1 MIGKKSIFG
10 KYTVKNVET
19 GKEIEVKV
27 QADKL
32 YRVCDVIY
40 PVSVAEPQ
48 KPQDPSNKGA
58 IKAYNEAKLNYDRA
72 IQAIKNKRQIV
83 INTYKGRQL
92 NSVDVQDSLGRLLF
106 NLENA

>member
-10 KYTVKNVET
+10 IYTVKNAET
-19 GKEIEVKV
+19 GKETVVRV

-32 YRVCDVIY
+32 YRICDVIY

-58 IKAYNEAKLNYDRA
+58 VKAYNKAKLNYDII
-72 IQAIKNKRQIV
+72 IQEVKNKRQIV
-83 INTYKGRQL
+83 MNSYKGRQL
-92 NSVDVQDSLGRLLF
+92 NSEDVQDSLGRLLF

>member
-10 KYTVKNVET
+10 KYTVKNVAT
-19 GKEIEVKV
+19 GEEIEVKV

-32 YRVCDVIY
+32 YRICDVIY
-40 PVSVAEPQ
+40 PISVAEPQ

-58 IKAYNEAKLNYDRA
+58 VRAYNEAKLNYD
-72 IQAIKNKRQIV
+72 IITQEVKNKRQIV
-83 INTYKGRQL
+83 MNSYKGRQL
-92 NSVDVQDSLGRLLF
+92 NSEDVQDSLGRLLF

>member
-1 MIGKKSIFG
+1 MVGKKSIYG
-10 KYTVKNVET
+10 NYTVKNVAT
-19 GKEIEVKV
+19 GKETVVKV

-58 IKAYNEAKLNYDRA
+58 VKAYKDAKIEYDRKV
-72 IQAIKNKRQIV
+72 QAIRNKRQIV
-83 INTYKGRQL
+83 MNSYKGRQL
-92 NSVDVQDSLGRLLF
+92 NSEDVQDSLGRLLF